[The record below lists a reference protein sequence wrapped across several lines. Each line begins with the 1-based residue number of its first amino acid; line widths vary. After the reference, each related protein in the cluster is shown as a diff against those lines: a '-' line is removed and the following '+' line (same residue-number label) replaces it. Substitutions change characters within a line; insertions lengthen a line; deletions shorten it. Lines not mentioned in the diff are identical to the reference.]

1 MNTAK
6 ENRDRAARCLKA
18 IRRYDTDSSSSYTC
32 LIDFLADA
40 MHWCRFK
47 GHYWHHVLDRASEH
61 FSAEVFD
68 ENTPAELINPQRKES
83 QP

>member
-18 IRRYDTDSSSSYTC
+18 IRRYDTGSSPYTC
-32 LIDFLADA
+32 LIDLLADA

-47 GHYWHHVLDRASEH
+47 GHDWPNLLDRASDH

-68 ENTPAELINPQRKES
+68 EACRNHYP
-83 QP
+83 